1 MPADSSRKRRQSLMR
16 TFALAM
22 ELPFVLV
29 AGVVI
34 GGGAGYW
41 LDAKLGSS
49 PLLTFLLGIIGFAAG
64 VREVL
69 RRIPKEEPPGGNGDG
84 GDGGDTDS
92 NGGDGGNGGNGDGGN
107 GDGGE

>member
-1 MPADSSRKRRQSLMR
+1 MPPDSARKHRQRFLH
-16 TFALAM
+16 TLALAM

-41 LDAKLGSS
+41 LDAKLHTS
-49 PLLTFLLGIIGFAAG
+49 PLLTFLLGLVGFAAG

-69 RRIPKEEPPGGNGDG
+69 RRVPGNEPGPPGGADRGEGDG
-84 GDGGDTDS
+84 AAGG
-92 NGGDGGNGGNGDGGN
+92 
-107 GDGGE
+107 

>member
-1 MPADSSRKRRQSLMR
+1 MH

-34 GGGAGYW
+34 GGGVGYW
-41 LDAKLGSS
+41 LDAKLGTS

-69 RRIPKEEPPGGNGDG
+69 RRIPREETPGGNGDG
-84 GDGGDTDS
+84 GDDG
-92 NGGDGGNGGNGDGGN
+92 NGQSDGGNGGNGNGG
-107 GDGGE
+107 G